1 MVYRKCILKLF
12 YCFVSKYGRNTLYIL
27 VHEDGGNGRSLI
39 IASQLDAVELSS
51 RFDVLHGIGL
61 NASRAEAREGKR
73 AAGLI
78 LIPPLAHCPLRF
90 SRVVVL
96 FVQTMAIEV

>member
-1 MVYRKCILKLF
+1 M
-12 YCFVSKYGRNTLYIL
+12 YIL